1 MNVNERVHPKMKI
14 LSLITHPHV
23 VPKLYLRLFSEHK
36 FRYFVDEIQAFWPCI
51 KQLPHSR
58 PRKV

>member
-36 FRYFVDEIQAFWPCI
+36 FRYFVDEIRAFWPCI
-51 KQLPHSR
+51 KQIPH
-58 PRKV
+58 